1 MHIHMNGLILIK
13 DFYIQDYHQKKVF
26 IHYLMMEKVYIKYLD
41 MNNLYGDAMSKN
53 LEGLNGLK

>member
-1 MHIHMNGLILIK
+1 MNGLILIK

-26 IHYLMMEKVYIKYLD
+26 IHYLMMEEVYIKYLD
-41 MNNLYGDAMSKN
+41 MNNLGAMSEY